1 MRGIAVK
8 SVATSNFVN
17 AIARKL
23 GVPLKETQVGFK
35 NFRPYMLPD
44 APERAIVAFE
54 ESDGIS
60 GYNHILEKDSIF
72 GLLVALEM
80 MASTGKN
87 IGDYLDELMEAYGHY
102 YPDRSGISVDKSLVG
117 KPLLDKLAAIS
128 AKFRKGVNIDLGGSN
143 RTIVD
148 VITIDG
154 IKIVLDDASW
164 FMIRPSG
171 TEPKVRFYIE
181 SRTEAGKEDVFRAAK
196 EITMEALK

>member
-1 MRGIAVK
+1 
-8 SVATSNFVN
+8 VN
-17 AIARKL
+17 ALAQKI
-23 GVPLKETQVGFK
+23 GVPLKETPVGFK

-60 GYNHILEKDSIF
+60 GYNHTLEKDALF

-80 MASTGKN
+80 MASTGMN
-87 IGDYLDELMEAYGHY
+87 IGDYLDELMDTYGHY

-117 KPLLDKLAAIS
+117 RPLLDKLAAIS
-128 AKFRKGVNIDLGGSN
+128 AKFTKGAKINIAGSE
-143 RTIVD
+143 RTVTD

-154 IKIVLDDASW
+154 IKIVMDDASW
-164 FMIRPSG
+164 LMIRPSG

-181 SRTEAGKEDVFRAAK
+181 SRTETGKKDVFRAAE
-196 EITMEALK
+196 EITKEALK